1 MADRHQPSF
10 EILSLTISTMT
21 NDPQDRPEKA
31 AAEIGSQPFQLEL
44 FRLTDAPYTNA
55 FEFYEAIP
63 RFLVGG
69 DKARYIKPDGS
80 VGSIQR
86 NPDGT
91 ALPIEKIYEYKEKAY
106 TLEISPATI
115 KQKGKYRAIFPGVR
129 EEIIEFII
137 FKLAIEQGY
146 FFDGPEGDNRK
157 TDNYTV
163 ITSVYEIRQ
172 ELKKRHGTEHGSY
185 NHSQII
191 EALTTLQKT
200 NFSIRGA
207 TKDDS
212 YHFSPIVEFGH
223 MTKGEGKDGTGKG
236 TKLYIKLNSL
246 VGKAILAKSWR
257 QIAYNDIMQ
266 DESYLGRWFRK
277 TLGLRF
283 SYAELGRNFNIKLST
298 IINHSGISP
307 YKEVRDNLKYVK
319 RTLEELDI
327 VGQVRVEVE
336 HRVNPETN
344 RKIIVDALLFIYPSR
359 DFVSQVLRANSH
371 AKRLNNAMVS
381 EDGLP
386 LLEPRRTDFK
396 TPQEYEKARREYLHA
411 QAK

>member
-1 MADRHQPSF
+1 MAK
-10 EILSLTISTMT
+10 T
-21 NDPQDRPEKA
+21 PQEAPESR
-31 AAEIGSQPFQLEL
+31 GGPLDNQPFQLEL

-80 VGSIQR
+80 FGTIQR
-86 NPDGT
+86 NADGT
-91 ALPIEKIYEYKEKAY
+91 ALPIEKIYEYKDKAY
-106 TLEISPATI
+106 TLEIAPATI

-146 FFDGPEGDNRK
+146 FFDGPDGDNRK

-207 TKDDS
+207 TKEDS

-223 MTKGEGKDGTGKG
+223 MSTGEGRDTTGKS
-236 TKLYIKLNSL
+236 TKLFIKLNSL
-246 VGKAILAKSWR
+246 VAKAILAKSWR
-257 QIAYNDIMQ
+257 QIAYNDVMQ

-298 IINHSGISP
+298 VINHSGISP

-319 RTLEELDI
+319 RTLDELDI
-327 VGQVRVEVE
+327 VGHIRVEPE
-336 HRVNPETN
+336 HKVNPETG
-344 RKIIVDALLFIYPSR
+344 RKVMVDALLFIYPSKL
-359 DFVSQVLRANSH
+359 FVDQAIRANAHSR
-371 AKRLNNAMVS
+371 RLDNAMQG

-386 LLEPRRTDFK
+386 LLEPRRSDFR
-396 TPQEYEKARREYLHA
+396 TPQEYEKARREYLQA
-411 QAK
+411 QAQ

>member
-1 MADRHQPSF
+1 MAIPPKTQK
-10 EILSLTISTMT
+10 EIIQTGI
-21 NDPQDRPEKA
+21 PQ
-31 AAEIGSQPFQLEL
+31 QPFQLEL
-44 FRLTDAPYTNA
+44 FRLTDTPYTNA

-69 DKARYIKPDGS
+69 DRARYIKPDGTH
-80 VGSIQR
+80 GIIQR
-86 NPDGT
+86 NADGT
-91 ALPIEKIYEYKEKAY
+91 ALPIKKIYEYKEKSY
-106 TLEISPATI
+106 TLEIAPATI
-115 KQKGKYRAIFPGVR
+115 EQKNETYKAIFPGVR
-129 EEIIEFII
+129 EEIIEFVI

-146 FFDGPEGDNRK
+146 FYDGQEGDNSK

-163 ITSVYEIRQ
+163 LTSVYEIRQ
-172 ELKKRHGTEHGSY
+172 ELKKRHGTAHGSY

-207 TKDDS
+207 TKEDS

-223 MTKGEGKDGTGKG
+223 MTTGEGKDASGKS

-246 VGKAILAKSWR
+246 VAKAILAKSWR

-266 DESYLGRWFRK
+266 DDSYLGRWFRK

-298 IINHSGISP
+298 IINLSGISP
-307 YKEVRDNLKYVK
+307 YKQVRDSLIYVK
-319 RTLEELDI
+319 RTLESLDI
-327 VGQVRVEVE
+327 VGHIRVESE
-336 HRVNPETN
+336 YRINPETG
-344 RKIIVDALLFIYPSR
+344 RKILIDALLKIFPSK
-359 DFVSQVLRANSH
+359 DFVSQVIKANAH
-371 AKRLNNAMVS
+371 NKRIESAMVD
-381 EDGLP
+381 ENGLP

-396 TPQEYEKARREYLHA
+396 TPQDFEKARREYLQA
-411 QAK
+411 QAR

>member
-1 MADRHQPSF
+1 MAK
-10 EILSLTISTMT
+10 
-21 NDPQDRPEKA
+21 DPQNIVESGA
-31 AAEIGSQPFQLEL
+31 GELGNQPFQLEL
-44 FRLTDAPYTNA
+44 FRLTDVPYTNA

-80 VGSIQR
+80 FGSIQR
-86 NPDGT
+86 NADGT
-91 ALPIEKIYEYKEKAY
+91 ALPIEKIYEYKEKSY
-106 TLEISPATI
+106 TLEIAPATL

-146 FFDGPEGDNRK
+146 FYDGVDGNNRK
-157 TDNYTV
+157 TDSYTV

-172 ELKKRHGTEHGSY
+172 ELKKRHGTTHGSY

-200 NFSIRGA
+200 NFTIRGA
-207 TKDDS
+207 TKEDS
-212 YHFSPIVEFGH
+212 YNFSPIVEFGH
-223 MTKGEGKDGTGKG
+223 MNTGNGKDSTGKS

-246 VGKAILAKSWR
+246 VAKAILAKSWR

-283 SYAELGRNFNIKLST
+283 SYAELGRNYNIKLST
-298 IINHSGISP
+298 VINHSGISP
-307 YKEVRDNLKYVK
+307 YKEFRDNLKYVK
-319 RTLEELDI
+319 RTLKELDI
-327 VGQVRVEVE
+327 VGHIRVEQE
-336 HRVNPETN
+336 TRVNPKTG
-344 RKIIVDALLFIYPSR
+344 RKVMVDALLKIYPSK
-359 DFVSQVLRANSH
+359 DFVSQVIRANAH
-371 AKRLNNAMVS
+371 TKRLEGAMQG
-381 EDGLP
+381 EGGLP
-386 LLEPRRTDFK
+386 LLEPRRSDFK
-396 TPQEYEKARREYLHA
+396 TPQEYEKARRDYLQA
-411 QAK
+411 QAQ